1 MFFRLV
7 ILISIIMVTYSC
19 DFISPK
25 KTTLRNAALL
35 DTVIDYNDVDVYP
48 LFLDCNNCDSSEK
61 QNLCFEMELIRRLQK
76 ITSKNSLGV
85 SGVVSDTIMVDVLVD
100 TAGKISIVNIHK
112 PPKIEQQVPELDS
125 LLFKSFAMLPATVQP
140 SLKRG
145 IPVNSMFK
153 LPIQI
158 SAKDPSGS
166 Q

>member
-7 ILISIIMVTYSC
+7 ILISIIVVTYSC
-19 DFISPK
+19 DFISPT

-61 QNLCFEMELIRRLQK
+61 QNLCFEMELIRRLQSYTK
-76 ITSKNSLGV
+76 KSHLAASLK
-85 SGVVSDTIMVDVLVD
+85 VSDTIMVDILVD
-100 TAGKISIVNIHK
+100 TEGKISIVEIHK
-112 PPKIEQQVPELDS
+112 NAETQDRIPELDS
-125 LLFKSFAMLPATVQP
+125 LLFKSIASLPTTVQP

-153 LPIQI
+153 LPIVI
-158 SAKDPSGS
+158 SPKN
-166 Q
+166 